1 MSKEP
6 TLNIASQRVQSLIN
20 HLTIIET
27 NDRDKLSQASCEQLD
42 KIWKLLK
49 MPTYEELK
57 KWKAD
62 KISEGIKKEIMK

>member
-49 MPTYEELK
+49 MPTYEELE

>member
-49 MPTYEELK
+49 MPTYEELELK
-57 KWKAD
+57 RRL
-62 KISEGIKKEIMK
+62 